1 MNQLI
6 VDIEKGRKHA
16 KRVLSDMPHV
26 LREDHRVILFRKWAT
41 SEKTLNGSGSASSSL
56 EDIPSSSHLITIHRG
71 RIVEDGYAQLATL
84 SPNAL
89 KGTIRVRFQNELGLD
104 EAGIDQ
110 DGVFKEFLEE
120 TINTVFNPSLN
131 LFKGT
136 TENLLYPSPMSF
148 VHENHLQLFEFVGK
162 MLAKAIFEGIVVDV
176 HFAPFFLS
184 LMLGH
189 QHSPL
194 FSATDELQ
202 SLDKELYTSLNYV
215 KHYEGDVSELEF
227 TFSVDQDFFG
237 ELRTTELIPG
247 GKNIRVTNHNK
258 ISYLYQMANFHLHT
272 QIKKQTQHFVD
283 GFKSVIPQEWLRIFS
298 PLELQR
304 LISGED
310 SDIDL
315 VDLRR
320 NTQYYGGFHD
330 NHRVILWL
338 WEILENDFAEDERRL
353 FLKFVTSCSKPPLL
367 GFVNLDPPFSIRCV
381 EVSDDEDTGDTLG
394 SVLRGFLTIGKRDLS
409 VVYQPPPHAS
419 IFSNFQTIRRS
430 LPYVINSAMLLQP
443 TSDLNSPK
451 NTYKRRA
458 L

>member
-1 MNQLI
+1 
-6 VDIEKGRKHA
+6 
-16 KRVLSDMPHV
+16 
-26 LREDHRVILFRKWAT
+26 
-41 SEKTLNGSGSASSSL
+41 
-56 EDIPSSSHLITIHRG
+56 
-71 RIVEDGYAQLATL
+71 
-84 SPNAL
+84 
-89 KGTIRVRFQNELGLD
+89 
-104 EAGIDQ
+104 
-110 DGVFKEFLEE
+110 
-120 TINTVFNPSLN
+120 
-131 LFKGT
+131 
-136 TENLLYPSPMSF
+136 
-148 VHENHLQLFEFVGK
+148 

-189 QHSPL
+189 QQSPL

-202 SLDKELYTSLNYV
+202 SLDKELYTSMNYV
-215 KHYEGDVSELEF
+215 KHYEGDVSELDF

-338 WEILENDFAEDERRL
+338 WEILENDFIEDERRL

-394 SVLRGFLTIGKRDLS
+394 SVLRGFLTIGKRDPVGRL
-409 VVYQPPPHAS
+409 
-419 IFSNFQTIRRS
+419 
-430 LPYVINSAMLLQP
+430 P
-443 TSDLNSPK
+443 TSSTCFNLLKLPNYQKKSTLRDKLRYAITAHVGFELS
-451 NTYKRRA
+451 
-458 L
+458 